1 MHKFLWTWIDQGVPW
16 NDGNQSSA
24 SNWKT
29 LIYEQI
35 PPIEMAYFPF
45 TSIFIKILFFDQNRN
60 KKQSISN
67 PASRALFAS
76 FSAQSE
82 QNLETPAIHCK
93 SFSHRCNFGRKQD
106 CVTLAKTTF
115 TIATGSGQ
123 AATWKTR
130 EAGRLVGRWLPLTNS
145 WKQAGSTNLFSCVP
159 SLSTFEWVLGG
170 FKEDFLR
177 MVSNLWVKPTLK
189 QHVSETVN
197 YKTKREAVILDLCV
211 LVLHNF
217 GRYGKWWPSDA
228 FA

>member
-16 NDGNQSSA
+16 KDGNQSSA

-45 TSIFIKILFFDQNRN
+45 PSIFIKFPPLARIGIRHRVFQ
-60 KKQSISN
+60 IP
-67 PASRALFAS
+67 PAEPGA
-76 FSAQSE
+76 
-82 QNLETPAIHCK
+82 
-93 SFSHRCNFGRKQD
+93 
-106 CVTLAKTTF
+106 TLAENR
-115 TIATGSGQ
+115 IAWHWQRRLLQPRLEAGRQLPGKP
-123 AATWKTR
+123 APGRR

-170 FKEDFLR
+170 FLEDFLR
-177 MVSNLWVKPTLK
+177 MGSNLWVKPTLK